1 MKSAK
6 NVYVLSILFWSFYG
20 LMILGGGDD
29 SVVPNPYYL
38 RNHATYTSISDF
50 LEVLT
55 DLSHY
60 GLNLFTY
67 CCDVINYLGD
77 FFGYSYQDMNI
88 ILFVVTPPLLF
99 GNLICIIVSQIIVIN
114 NLKK

>member
-6 NVYVLSILFWSFYG
+6 NVYVLSILFWSLYV
-20 LMILGGGDD
+20 LMILGCGDD
-29 SVVPNPYYL
+29 SAIPNPYYL
-38 RNHATYTSISDF
+38 RNHATYTSVSDF
-50 LEVLT
+50 LEVFT

-67 CCDVINYLGD
+67 CCDIINYIGDGLG
-77 FFGYSYQDMNI
+77 YNYQDMNI
-88 ILFVVTPPLLF
+88 IIFVVTPPLLL
-99 GNLICIIVSQIIVIN
+99 GNLISIIVSQIIVIN